1 MTGADISAT
10 VLSTAADKS
19 AAAGVD
25 DQIEWVETD
34 LARWEPDGTWD
45 LVVTNYAHP
54 DTDQLAFYQRIASW
68 VTPGSILIVGHPH
81 DHDHGH
87 EHAHP
92 ESATAT
98 LAGITSLFTAP
109 EWRIDASYET
119 SRMVCS
125 RQMQL
130 HDVVVR
136 AHRIG

>member
-45 LVVTNYAHP
+45 LVVTNYAHS

-81 DHDHGH
+81 DH
-87 EHAHP
+87 
-92 ESATAT
+92 ATT
-98 LAGITSLFTAP
+98 MVTSMHILKVP
-109 EWRIDASYET
+109 R
-119 SRMVCS
+119 R
-125 RQMQL
+125 R
-130 HDVVVR
+130 
-136 AHRIG
+136 

>member
-1 MTGADISAT
+1 MGGDRPGALGTGWHMGPRGYQ
-10 VLSTAADKS
+10 LRPLGYRP
-19 AAAGVD
+19 AGVLPAD
-25 DQIEWVETD
+25 C
-34 LARWEPDGTWD
+34 LLGYSR
-45 LVVTNYAHP
+45 LHP
-54 DTDQLAFYQRIASW
+54 DRWAPPR
-68 VTPGSILIVGHPH
+68 PR
-81 DHDHGH
+81 HDHGH